1 MAAKCPHDCPRC
13 KANEAG
19 LDARPLTPAE
29 FMLLGLVV
37 NEPKP
42 RERSLEL
49 IDAESA
55 RDEAQAAFDL
65 ALAVWGKL
73 VQTKADDDLVAEA
86 KRACDKA
93 GRVAVEARANAQG
106 IARREDLER
115 LRREYVA
122 GLPVPVD

>member
-1 MAAKCPHDCPRC
+1 MK
-13 KANEAG
+13 
-19 LDARPLTPAE
+19 
-29 FMLLGLVV
+29 LGIV

-49 IDAESA
+49 IDADSA

-93 GRVAVEARANAQG
+93 GMVAVEARVNAQG